1 MNLSLAN
8 MVAMGIGV
16 ITIPMILSSLGAASY
31 GSYVLVITFCLISS
45 QIINT
50 RSWEY
55 ILSVQNLN
63 ISKIANSIFL
73 DSLAFISLI
82 ILIFFFSPVLF
93 EYFNVS
99 VESYLA
105 ICVIAATS
113 QVNWPQGV
121 LRLKEKILTLSLL
134 TLVAP
139 MLKLILI
146 LYFYIYRKLDLEI
159 LINIHA
165 ISELSKY
172 IAFQIFAFKIV
183 FKELAEQKFGLIG
196 LLETLKHC
204 LWLNLAPITD
214 LPSREFDKVL
224 TSMFF
229 GQEFLAVYHITKKIT
244 SILSVVSMPIYQIL
258 YPMINE
264 MYTKKKFESLKKSV
278 VKLVLSLN
286 AASLGAWIMFW
297 ISFEVVDS
305 IAFDGI
311 LREYKNFILLYLFF
325 FCISTSLSPVH
336 PLFNVTGNYRK
347 SFAICFLS
355 NFLYLILVYSFQNTL
370 GIYVMIFAFS
380 IQFVSVIICKSIFIQ
395 RSLFQANVNTTS

>member
-1 MNLSLAN
+1 

-264 MYTKKKFESLKKSV
+264 MYTKKKV
-278 VKLVLSLN
+278 
-286 AASLGAWIMFW
+286 
-297 ISFEVVDS
+297 
-305 IAFDGI
+305 
-311 LREYKNFILLYLFF
+311 
-325 FCISTSLSPVH
+325 
-336 PLFNVTGNYRK
+336 
-347 SFAICFLS
+347 
-355 NFLYLILVYSFQNTL
+355 
-370 GIYVMIFAFS
+370 
-380 IQFVSVIICKSIFIQ
+380 
-395 RSLFQANVNTTS
+395 